1 MVHITPYHWTAIVI
15 VQQAQRNLLG
25 TEVTVREK
33 QNGLDL
39 LIIRHGGHVLH
50 IKLVRD
56 LWGQRRNMSI
66 EVNKKVIDF

>member
-39 LIIRHGGHVLH
+39 LIIRYRGHVLH

-56 LWGQRRNMSI
+56 LWGQWRNMSI